1 TLDLGLTDAGVQHD
15 LCSAVHPLALAS
27 PFFEEFDVRA
37 RGVEIVAPDISY
49 AQPLTGRPAG
59 VAWRELDRTV
69 ADLPGTEGED
79 WHALLGPLVH
89 HHETVIELALSDK
102 RSMPTPFLSRSELDG
117 DAQFALAALSM
128 ST

>member
-1 TLDLGLTDAGVQHD
+1 RHD

-37 RGVEIVAPDISY
+37 RGVEIVAPEISY

-59 VAWRELDRTV
+59 VAWRDLDRTV

-89 HHETVIELALSDK
+89 HHETVIEPALSDK
-102 RSMPTPFLSRSELDG
+102 RSLPAPFRSRRGLAG
-117 DAQFALAALSM
+117 PAQLARAAPS
-128 ST
+128 